1 MYEAFYNLK
10 SNPFRLNP
18 DPNFFYNSKTHKR
31 ALAYLRYGIEQGE
44 GFIII
49 TGDVGTGKTTLVSR
63 LFQSLDTS
71 NIKVARIVNTQLR
84 AEDLLRMVS
93 AEFGL
98 DYKRSNKATM
108 LKQLESFFI
117 QCYKDNQRVLLIVD
131 EAQNLAPKAI
141 EELRMLSNIQYEGKQ
156 LLQSF
161 LLGQKEFRD
170 TMRMEGFEQLR
181 QRVIASYHLRPLDVE
196 ETRQYILHRLHIVDW
211 KNDPEFEP
219 EVYEEIHR
227 YAQGIPRKTNLLCDR
242 ILLYG
247 GLEEIHKITYESLQS
262 VLSDIQ
268 DEFWKNDMSV
278 DINFDDPPESSQ
290 DMVTYKTTSPAVHKH
305 SVEGEVTLD
314 DIYRRISILDNYMH
328 SLNDIVKNELKE
340 IRRHLNKRD
349 N

>member
-10 SNPFRLNP
+10 ANPFRLNP

-71 NIKVARIVNTQLR
+71 NIMVAKIVNTQLR

-98 DYKRSNKATM
+98 EYKRSNKATM

-117 QCYKDNQRVLLIVD
+117 QCYKDNMRVLLIVD

-141 EELRMLSNIQYEGKQ
+141 EELRMLSNINYDGKQ

-161 LLGQKEFRD
+161 LLGQKEFRN

-181 QRVIASYHLRPLDVE
+181 QRVIASYHLRPLDVD
-196 ETRQYILHRLHIVDW
+196 ETREYILHRLNIVDW
-211 KNDPEFEP
+211 NNDPEFEP
-219 EVYEEIHR
+219 EVYGEIHR

-262 VLSDIQ
+262 VLNDIE
-268 DEFWKNDMSV
+268 DEFWKSDLSV
-278 DINFDDPPESSQ
+278 DINFDDPDVGQE
-290 DMVTYKTTSPAVHKH
+290 MVTYDNKTPAVKVPH
-305 SVEGEVTLD
+305 EAGEITLY

-349 N
+349 H

>member
-10 SNPFRLNP
+10 ANPFRLNP
-18 DPNFFYNSKTHKR
+18 DPNFYFNSKTHKR

-71 NIKVARIVNTQLR
+71 NIMVAKIVNTQLR

-98 DYKRSNKATM
+98 EYKRSNKATM
-108 LKQLESFFI
+108 LKQLETFFI
-117 QCYKDNQRVLLIVD
+117 QCHKDNMRVLLIVD

-141 EELRMLSNIQYEGKQ
+141 EELRMLSNIQYDGKQ

-170 TMRMEGFEQLR
+170 TMRMAGFEQLR
-181 QRVIASYHLRPLDVE
+181 QRVIASYHLRPLDAE
-196 ETRQYILHRLHIVDW
+196 ETREYILHRLNIVDW
-211 KNDPEFEP
+211 KNDPEFAP
-219 EVYEEIHR
+219 EVYDEIYR

-247 GLEEIHKITYESLQS
+247 GLEEIHTITYESLQS
-262 VLSDIQ
+262 VLNDIE
-268 DEFWKNDMSV
+268 DEFWKNDLSV
-278 DINFDDPPESSQ
+278 DINFDDPDSSQ
-290 DMVTYKTTSPAVHKH
+290 ELVASKTTVPAVTHEQ
-305 SVEGEVTLD
+305 EGGDITLY